1 MGERSK
7 EVRPR
12 LGLSLSL
19 LYSHSYNPLKHRSTL
34 RAEKC
39 KVPNVQ
45 ANRVTLTIYGG
56 MGVVRAEYIYEV
68 RPI

>member
-19 LYSHSYNPLKHRSTL
+19 LNSHSYNPLKHRSTL

-39 KVPNVQ
+39 TVPNVQ
-45 ANRVTLTIYGG
+45 ANRVTLTIYD
-56 MGVVRAEYIYEV
+56 MGVVRAEYIYTLK
-68 RPI
+68 